1 MGKIN
6 IVFNGKSYSIDK
18 SLLDGVIA
26 NLGATLSILSGEEP
40 EVTPSVGLAY
50 TLRSNGTEYEVSS
63 IGDCT
68 DTDIVVP
75 SEYEGLPVTAVAQ
88 RAFSSNNNITSVTI
102 PESVT
107 SVGRYAFQYSNNL
120 KSVKILNK
128 NCSLGNKLFVEC
140 ISLETLVLPKGT
152 KYFADYFGTDKVYGT
167 DWFEVRIYD
176 QSNRTQTTYYLPI
189 SLRSITFTSGA
200 IAYEEFENYGKVE
213 EFIFQDGVIFD
224 EDGSIF
230 GVDSDYESCFAG
242 CSELTYVRLS
252 NTMTKVHLEDFDA
265 CPKLKTIYLPESIE
279 VIDMYAICYCESLTD
294 IIYAGTVAQWNAI
307 SKGTNW
313 ISDVPATYVQCSDGQ
328 VAL

>member
-26 NLGATLSILSGEEP
+26 ELGTALSVLSGEEP

-50 TLRSNGTEYEVSS
+50 TLKYNGTEYEVSG
-63 IGDCT
+63 IGDCI
-68 DTDIVVP
+68 DADIVVP
-75 SEYEGLPVTAVAQ
+75 SEYEGLPVTAVASS
-88 RAFSSNNNITSVTI
+88 AFASKSNITSVTI

-107 SVGRYAFQYSNNL
+107 SVGRYAFQYSRNL

-128 NCSLGNKLFVEC
+128 NCSLGQKLFVEC
-140 ISLETLVLPKGT
+140 VSLETLVMPKGNN
-152 KYFADYFGTDKVYGT
+152 YFANYFGTDKVYGSE
-167 DWFEVRIYD
+167 WFEVRVYD
-176 QSNRTQTTYYLPI
+176 QSNRTWITYYLPT
-189 SLRSITFTSGA
+189 SLRSITFTNGA
-200 IAYEEFENYGKVE
+200 IAYEEFENYGNVQ

-230 GVDSDYESCFAG
+230 GTGEDYESCFQG
-242 CSELTYVRLS
+242 CNELTYVRLS
-252 NTMTKVHLEDFDA
+252 NTMTKVHMEDFDF

-279 VIDMYAICYCESLTD
+279 EIDNYAINYCESLTD

-313 ISDVPATYVQCSDGQ
+313 ISNVPATYVQCSDGQ
-328 VAL
+328 VAI

>member
-1 MGKIN
+1 MEKIN
-6 IVFNGKSYSIDK
+6 IVFNGNSYSIDK
-18 SLLDGVIA
+18 SLLESVIA
-26 NLGATLSILSGEEP
+26 NLEATLSILSGEEP
-40 EVTPSVGLAY
+40 EVAPSVGLAY
-50 TLRSNGTEYEVSS
+50 TLRSNGTEYEVSG

-75 SEYEGLPVTAVAQ
+75 SEYEGLPVTAVA
-88 RAFSSNNNITSVTI
+88 RSAFSFKDNITSVII

-107 SVGRYAFQYSNNL
+107 SVGRYAFSASHNL

-128 NCSLGNKLFVEC
+128 NCSLSYELFTEC
-140 ISLETLVLPKGT
+140 TSLETLVIPKGT
-152 KYFADYFGTDKVYGT
+152 NYFAKYFGTENFYGSER
-167 DWFEVRIYD
+167 FEVGVYN
-176 QSNRTQTTYYLPI
+176 QSNKRWITYYLPI

-230 GVDSDYESCFAG
+230 ETGEDYESCFSG

-328 VAL
+328 VAI